1 MEKETINLLKNLK
14 RCVINEAFGYN
25 DNFEILM
32 NEVNLDYLNKVLA
45 ENGEDNPEMLA
56 RFVDIDWLAQT
67 FKDVKTIDEFKK
79 QFDNYYCKISDSEAK
94 FLMDKI
100 NK

>member
-1 MEKETINLLKNLK
+1 MEKETINLLKSLK
-14 RCVINEAFGYN
+14 KCVINEAFGCN

-32 NEVNLDYLNKVLA
+32 NEVNLDYLNKVLE

-56 RFVDIDWLAQT
+56 RFVNIDWLTQRIGN
-67 FKDVKTIDEFKK
+67 VKTIDEFKK
-79 QFDNYYCKISDSEAK
+79 EFEKYYCKISDSEAK

-100 NK
+100 NM